1 MSYIRPLPSSA
12 DATWVGVQAYTRP
25 PSSAADASWLTGL
38 FAASGSCS
46 TQVGVASTPLPAQ
59 GFLASRYGTPS
70 LAMRAQGFCRTQYG
84 TPETL
89 GYYQAASLGVVA
101 APGIPQREMVA
112 SGLLSAQIGIASTP
126 SPASGFLATQFGTPR
141 GWQHWQHRS
150 LPPTT
155 VIPGAFSPV
164 NHIGCATGLAHALVG
179 RPMSF
184 VVNVQPL
191 HWTTAARGALH
202 TRYGV
207 PSTAVNRVTRAAGFL
222 ATRAGVPHCSAS
234 MFGVLTRYGVPT
246 ALVRGAASGECSTG
260 VGVPTSLSA
269 GRAAGFACV
278 AVGKPSVRVTYQA
291 AHAGATRYGKH
302 STLRSATWLAYGL
315 GPVARVP
322 VPRGW
327 QRFNYPATGSHG
339 THVGTPTCVQ
349 RHRALH
355 IAPTTRVGTPTLMRA
370 AQC

>member
-1 MSYIRPLPSSA
+1 MSYTPPAGNAAHFS
-12 DATWVGVQAYTRP
+12 WVGAPTYAP
-25 PSSAADASWLTGL
+25 PAGNAAD
-38 FAASGSCS
+38 FAWVVGASGSCS
-46 TQVGVASTPLPAQ
+46 TKVGVASTPLPAQ

-70 LAMRAQGFCRTQYG
+70 LAMRGQGFCSTQYG

-89 GYYQAASLGVVA
+89 GYYAAGSLGVVVKVGMAQMAMYADGVLA
-101 APGIPQREMVA
+101 ASVGVP
-112 SGLLSAQIGIASTP
+112 STP

-155 VIPGAFSPV
+155 VIPCAFSPV
-164 NHIGCATGLAHALVG
+164 NHIGRATGLAHALVG
-179 RPMSF
+179 HPMSF

-246 ALVRGAASGECSTG
+246 ALVRGTASGECSTG

-269 GRAAGFACV
+269 GRAAGFACI

-355 IAPTTRVGTPTLMRA
+355 IAPITRVGTPTLMRA